1 MAIKTPLDSAKIR
14 NHFAYG
20 YWKYLLLIVVAIAG
34 WNLIYS
40 STEYRPPD
48 EKRIDFY
55 VSSNTVDID
64 ALQIFLEETR
74 VAAFPNMELIEA
86 YTVMADTED
95 PYAQMQLSTFI
106 MAGEGDVYLLDK
118 DRFQSYAS
126 QGAMAPLEEYVD
138 NGAIDATVIDLANG
152 YVTVTDTGERHLMGI
167 PADSLYGL
175 LTRFGIDCRNMV
187 FGIMV
192 RSGNQEDTVKFIDYL
207 ITNLQEPAP
216 EWLATPAPQ
225 P

>member
-1 MAIKTPLDSAKIR
+1 MAIKTPLDPAKVK
-14 NHFAYG
+14 NHFVYG

-55 VSSNTVDID
+55 VSSNTVDTD
-64 ALQIFLEETR
+64 ALKVWLEETR
-74 VAAFPNMELIEA
+74 VQAFL
-86 YTVMADTED
+86 
-95 PYAQMQLSTFI
+95 
-106 MAGEGDVYLLDK
+106 G
-118 DRFQSYAS
+118 
-126 QGAMAPLEEYVD
+126 EYVD
-138 NGAIDATVIDLANG
+138 NGAIDATGIDLANG
-152 YVTVTDTGERHLMGI
+152 YVTVTDTGERYLMGI

>member
-1 MAIKTPLDSAKIR
+1 MAIKTPLGPAKVK
-14 NHFAYG
+14 NHFVYG
-20 YWKYLLLIVVAIAG
+20 YWKYLILIVAAIAG

-55 VSSNTVDID
+55 VASNTVDTD
-64 ALQIFLEETR
+64 ALQAWLEETR
-74 VAAFPNMELIEA
+74 VQAFPNMELLDV
-86 YTVMADTED
+86 YTVMAGTED

-106 MAGEGDVYLLDK
+106 MAGEGDLYLLDRE
-118 DRFQSYAS
+118 RFQSYAS
-126 QGAMAPLEEYVD
+126 QGAMAPLEEYVE
-138 NGAIDATVIDLANG
+138 NGAIDATGIDLANG
-152 YVTVTDTGERHLMGI
+152 YVTVADTGERHLMGI

-187 FGIMV
+187 LGVMV

-207 ITNLQEPAP
+207 ISNLQEPVP
-216 EWLATPAPQ
+216 NWLASPAPQ